1 MFGRTATGSNV
12 NLRGV
17 LSLLWQRRRLLLVTA
32 GIFGLAGLAYALL
45 ATEIFRAETLVLPK
59 TQSSSEGASLIAQF
73 GGVAQLAGLSVREG
87 NRGIALATLKSRHL
101 IETFI
106 REQRLLQKLYE
117 DRWDAETKAWR
128 GSSSNV
134 PTTWEAYNYFTR
146 SILEVEDDPKTGLV
160 TVAVEWKDPVEARQW
175 VAELI
180 ARTNAH
186 LKSEAVQQ
194 AERNLAYLQN
204 EAAHVGQVEIRSAL
218 FSLVETELKALMIAK
233 GDDEFAL
240 RTIDE
245 PVVPEK
251 RARPKRALIVTLAV
265 LVGLF
270 VGLVLVFLSE
280 ELAASERP
288 FR

>member
-1 MFGRTATGSNV
+1 M

>member
-1 MFGRTATGSNV
+1 MFGRTATGGNV